1 MREAT
6 LKRLLA
12 VFNKIEPDSIF
23 SDPGITKI
31 EPIPPR
37 DNNAP
42 IPKPV
47 KIDTEPP
54 KPEYYKKELFDS
66 PIVVVAESTRKSFLE
81 HGEDKLPLRKECF
94 EVTKVL
100 KAPESFLKNLEKTKF
115 LQGNYKIPFENP
127 FISPMRIFR
136 SFRGKEFI
144 LFTKDAKVR
153 EVEPPFLHCDFG
165 STIFWTDELET
176 SFENWL
182 SKKKK

>member
-12 VFNKIEPDSIF
+12 VFTKIDPDSIF
-23 SDPGITKI
+23 SNPEISKI
-31 EPIPPR
+31 EPVPPR
-37 DNNAP
+37 DKDAP

-54 KPEYYKKELFDS
+54 KPEFYKKELFDS

-81 HGEDKLPLRKECF
+81 SGENKLPLRKECF

-100 KAPESFLKNLEKTKF
+100 KAPESFRNDLNKTKF
-115 LQGNYKIPFENP
+115 LQGKFKVPFSNP
-127 FISPMRIFR
+127 LSVMDTVRL
-136 SFRGKEFI
+136 FRGKEFI
-144 LFTKDAKVR
+144 LFIKDAKVR

-176 SFENWL
+176 TFENWL